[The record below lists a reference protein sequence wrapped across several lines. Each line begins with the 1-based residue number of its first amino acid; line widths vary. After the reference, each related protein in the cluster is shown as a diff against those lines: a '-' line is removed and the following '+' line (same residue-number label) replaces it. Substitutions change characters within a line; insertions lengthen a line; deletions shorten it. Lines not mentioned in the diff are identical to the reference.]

1 MLSSSYINL
10 WSTSIA
16 PHYKA
21 ATVVA
26 TITGDLE
33 FSGMTFDR
41 TEAGQTNNS
50 LFMNDRAAN
59 IMKNTTIPEAMS
71 L

>member
-1 MLSSSYINL
+1 M
-10 WSTSIA
+10 
-16 PHYKA
+16 
-21 ATVVA
+21 A